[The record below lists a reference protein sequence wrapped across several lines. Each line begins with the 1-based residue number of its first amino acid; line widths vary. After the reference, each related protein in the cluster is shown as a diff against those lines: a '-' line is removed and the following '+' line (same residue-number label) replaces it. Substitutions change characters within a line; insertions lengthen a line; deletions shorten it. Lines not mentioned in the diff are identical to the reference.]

1 MLVTMYIYGSHQ
13 PKVFSALESK
23 ANQLLIT
30 SDLMRSSQ
38 NVDQW
43 LINCDFLYSLP
54 PSMMCSIYLNSR
66 NVSEFLQKIIEQQK
80 IFVEPDLCYVEHHL
94 KVLDRKDRGTCRKVV
109 KMYKIQWNH
118 RTEEEATWDTEGYLN
133 LHFNNFLDSTS
144 STSISVS
151 VYLSNLETRFF
162 LRGVACEIQGV

>member
-1 MLVTMYIYGSHQ
+1 MRVIMSTYGSHQ
-13 PKVFSALESK
+13 LGGSNILESK
-23 ANQLLIT
+23 ANQLLVT

-80 IFVEPDLCYVEHHL
+80 IFVEPDLSYVEHHL

-118 RTEEEATWDTEGYLN
+118 HTEEEATWDTEGYLN

-151 VYLSNLETRFF
+151 LFIYQISRRDSF
-162 LRGVACEIQGV
+162 